1 VFYEKFILPENLYNT
16 KTVSDVQIKPAKS
29 KSTKPG
35 DSYLKSEENSKDFY
49 RNQEA
54 F

>member
-1 VFYEKFILPENLYNT
+1 VFYEKFILPESLYNT
-16 KTVSDVQIKPAKS
+16 KIVSDVQIKAS

-35 DSYLKSEENSKDFY
+35 DSYLKSEENPKDFY